1 MVHSFSQNGYNLALD
16 SESGAVHILSDLAYE
31 ILQLFTEK
39 LPQSAEEIPNIKDYS
54 RQQITEAFDDLK
66 ALEDNGTLF
75 SAPAITEALKYTP
88 GVSAIKS
95 MCLHISHDCNMRC
108 KYCFADGGD
117 YKRARGLM
125 SYECGC
131 RAIDFLLER
140 SKGIK
145 NLELD
150 FFGGEPLMNF
160 DVVKKLV
167 AYGREKEKLYGKNI
181 RFTITTNGVLL
192 DDDAID
198 FINKNIYNA
207 VLSIDGRREVND
219 YMRPLA
225 GGQGTYDII
234 LPKYKKLVKDRTMD
248 WYVRGTYT
256 RRNLDFVNDVLTLA
270 DEGFQNISV
279 EPVVLPDESEFALR
293 REDLPV
299 LFEQY
304 ELLAKEMLKREKE
317 GRGFTFV
324 HFMIDRDAGPC
335 VYKRT
340 KGCGCGSEYV
350 AVTPKGDIYPCH
362 QFVEHTELK
371 LGNIFDD
378 TFDGTIATQFAENN
392 IINNEKCKNCW
403 ARYFCGGG
411 CSANNY
417 NFHHDIREPYSIA
430 CELEKKRVECAIMI
444 KAAQACEEE

>member
-16 SESGAVHILSDLAYE
+16 SESGAVHILSDVAYAILCKYPDGLPESAAAICGIDGFSNEDISLAYDE
-31 ILQLFTEK
+31 LCELVQ
-39 LPQSAEEIPNIKDYS
+39 
-54 RQQITEAFDDLK
+54 
-66 ALEDNGTLF
+66 NGVLF
-75 SAPAITEALKYTP
+75 SEPTITTPLKYTP
-88 GVSAIKS
+88 GVSPIKS

-131 RAIDFLLER
+131 KAIDFLLEK

-150 FFGGEPLMNF
+150 FFGGEPLLNF
-160 DVVKKLV
+160 DVVKRLV
-167 AYGREKEKLYGKNI
+167 AYGREKEKQYGKNI

-192 DDDAID
+192 DDEAIA
-198 FINKNIYNA
+198 FINEHMSNA
-207 VLSIDGRREVND
+207 VLSIDGRREIND

-225 GGQGTYDII
+225 NGKGTYDKI
-234 LPKYKKLVKDRTMD
+234 LPAYKKLVKDRTMD

-256 RRNLDFVNDVLTLA
+256 RRNLDFMQDVLCLA
-270 DEGFQNISV
+270 DEGFDNISV

-293 REDLPV
+293 QEDLPC
-299 LFEQY
+299 LFEEY
-304 ELLAKEMLKREKE
+304 EKLAKEMLKREKE
-317 GRGFTFV
+317 GRGFTFF
-324 HFMIDRDAGPC
+324 HFMIDLDAGPC

-350 AVTPKGDIYPCH
+350 AVTPNGDIYPCH

-378 TFDGTIATQFAENN
+378 SFNGELATQFAENN
-392 IINNEKCKNCW
+392 IITNEECKSCW

-417 NFHHDIREPYSIA
+417 NFHHDIRKPYTIA

-444 KAAQACEEE
+444 KAAQACEEK

>member
-1 MVHSFSQNGYNLALD
+1 MVHIFCQNGYKLALD
-16 SESGAVHILSDLAYE
+16 SESGAVHILSDIAYSILEKFPDGLPSSFDDVPEFEGFSKEDTKEAYE
-31 ILQLFTEK
+31 ELCQL
-39 LPQSAEEIPNIKDYS
+39 
-54 RQQITEAFDDLK
+54 RDDG
-66 ALEDNGTLF
+66 ALF
-75 SAPAITEALKYTP
+75 SEPVITKPLKYTP
-88 GVSAIKS
+88 GVSPIKS

-108 KYCFADGGD
+108 RYCFADGGD

-131 RAIDFLLER
+131 RAIDFLLEK

-150 FFGGEPLMNF
+150 FFGGEPLLNF

-167 AYGREKEKLYGKNI
+167 AYGREKEKEYGKNI

-192 DDDAID
+192 DDESIA
-198 FINKNIYNA
+198 FINEHMSNA

-225 GGQGTYDII
+225 NGCGTYDKI
-234 LPKYKKLVKDRTMD
+234 LPLYKKLTKDRTMD

-256 RRNLDFVNDVLTLA
+256 RRNLDFVNDVLCLA
-270 DEGFQNISV
+270 DEGFANISV
-279 EPVVLPDESEFALR
+279 EPVVLPDESEFAIR
-293 REDLPV
+293 REDLPTIYA
-299 LFEQY
+299 EY
-304 ELLAKEMLKREKE
+304 DKLAEEMIKREKE
-317 GRGFTFV
+317 GRGFTFF
-324 HFMIDRDAGPC
+324 HFMIDLDAGPC

-362 QFVEHTELK
+362 QFVEHTEMK

-378 TFDGTIATQFAENN
+378 TFNGEIASEFAECN
-392 IINNEKCKNCW
+392 ILTNEKCKECW

-411 CSANNY
+411 CCANNY
-417 NFHHDIREPYSIA
+417 NFHKDIKEPYEIA
-430 CELEKKRVECAIMI
+430 CDLEKKRVECAIAI
-444 KAAQACEEE
+444 KAALADIEE

>member
-1 MVHSFSQNGYNLALD
+1 MVHTFSQNGYNLALD
-16 SESGAVHILSDLAYE
+16 SESGAVHILSDLAYD
-31 ILQLFTEK
+31 ILSRYPDDLPEK
-39 LPQSAEEIPNIKDYS
+39 CADLGVFEGYSAEDVAQAYEELC
-54 RQQITEAFDDLK
+54 TLK
-66 ALEDNGTLF
+66 NDGTLF
-75 SAPAITEALKYTP
+75 SQPTITEPLKYTP
-88 GVSAIKS
+88 GVSPIKS

-131 RAIDFLLER
+131 KAIDFLLEK

-150 FFGGEPLMNF
+150 FFGGEPLLNF

-167 AYGREKEKLYGKNI
+167 AYGREKEKQYGKNI

-192 DDDAID
+192 DDESID
-198 FINKNIYNA
+198 FINKHMSNA
-207 VLSIDGRREVND
+207 VLSIDGRREIND

-225 GGQGTYDII
+225 NGKGTYDKI
-234 LPKYKKLVKDRTMD
+234 LPAYKKLVKDRTMD

-256 RRNLDFVNDVLTLA
+256 RRNLDFTNDVLCLA
-270 DEGFQNISV
+270 DEGFDNISV
-279 EPVVLPDESEFALR
+279 EPVVLPDESEFSIR
-293 REDLPV
+293 EEDLPV
-299 LFEQY
+299 LFEEY
-304 ELLAKEMLKREKE
+304 EKLAKEMLKREKE
-317 GRGFTFV
+317 GRGFTFF
-324 HFMIDRDAGPC
+324 HFMIDLDAGPC

-350 AVTPKGDIYPCH
+350 AVTPNGDIYPCH

-378 TFDGTIATQFAENN
+378 TFNWDIATQFAENN
-392 IINNEKCKNCW
+392 IITNEKCKSCW

-417 NFHHDIREPYSIA
+417 NFHRDIKEPYTIA

-444 KAAQACEEE
+444 KAAQASEQE